1 VPANAAK
8 PGELREG
15 TQRAPGVD
23 MRDVDRIEAINREQL
38 ATATDRL
45 LLRGRVARQ
54 RPARG
59 SQSRSAVA
67 APAVADPRDAV
78 AAPLYPAPRA
88 QGSQPRIELR
98 TPPLGAPLQA
108 PRAQGSQP
116 RIDVKAPRASASL
129 PRIIVAPSLAHPQPP
144 RRPLLPL
151 QLFAR
156 R

>member
-1 VPANAAK
+1 
-8 PGELREG
+8 
-15 TQRAPGVD
+15 

-59 SQSRSAVA
+59 SQSGIAVA
-67 APAVADPRDAV
+67 APAVADPRHAGAAPTG

-98 TPPLGAPLQA
+98 TPPLGASLPA

-116 RIDVKAPRASASL
+116 HIAVAAPRASASL
-129 PRIIVAPSLAHPQPP
+129 PRIIVAPSLAHPPPP